1 MKTKLP
7 YEKQRKMAKFF
18 LLLLFNLILISCVK
32 PHTAQTA
39 ESGTGRFPVQE
50 DSESSVSIEDLINNN
65 EFSFHLLNKNGSYGG
80 SVANEYGKWTCNFGR
95 SYIFFQY
102 DSHRIERDI
111 VYVSYVTCGF
121 NVYGTPSF
129 RGYEYPQKETF
140 PITKRQ
146 IEERLKDETKNE
158 ITKKVIS
165 EQATCRALVITD
177 NLRVREAPNTKPETK
192 IIGKLNKF
200 DDIYLI
206 DCTDKK
212 DSIENLQFPWYKT
225 RLKDGNEG
233 WVFGGFVKIY
243 FFDEDIQM
251 LKEAFEK
258 NGSEYTNQFV
268 TPDDDLP
275 PKNEV

>member
-1 MKTKLP
+1 MKKIIV
-7 YEKQRKMAKFF
+7 
-18 LLLLFNLILISCVK
+18 LILLNVFLMSCTK
-32 PHTAQTA
+32 NNTQTYNIDA
-39 ESGTGRFPVQE
+39 EPFPVQE
-50 DSESSVSIEDLINNN
+50 DSESFISIEDLINNN
-65 EFSFHLLNKNGSYGG
+65 EFSFWLLNKNGSYGG

-121 NVYGTPSF
+121 NLYGIPSF

-140 PITKRQ
+140 PITKKQ

-212 DSIENLQFPWYKT
+212 DTIENLQFPWYKT

-251 LKEAFEK
+251 LKEAFAK
-258 NGSEYTNQFV
+258 DGSEYTNQFV
-268 TPDDDLP
+268 TPDDDPP
-275 PKNEV
+275 PKNEG